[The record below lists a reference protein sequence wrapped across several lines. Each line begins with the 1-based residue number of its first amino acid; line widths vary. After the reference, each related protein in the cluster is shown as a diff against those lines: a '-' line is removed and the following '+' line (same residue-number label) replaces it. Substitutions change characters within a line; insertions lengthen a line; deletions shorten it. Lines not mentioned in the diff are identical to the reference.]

1 MPEARL
7 LTKQKSLS
15 ACTYGLPLYVG
26 GFVWKKIKMIAG
38 DRFFLVQHNP
48 NGKNVPK

>member
-38 DRFFLVQHNP
+38 DITQT
-48 NGKNVPK
+48 GKMYQNDHKMY